1 MALALQVLRQV
12 YEGLLMRKAVLTCI
26 LLCAATAIAIAEDTS
41 DIVEM
46 EDGTVLRGTIIDSD
60 EEKVVLESGLGVLE
74 LSRDKIVEIRVDRV
88 RVVID
93 DGSVIVGELRKET
106 ARSVVLDT
114 SAGELTIDKRDI
126 QSVEYNPGENRE
138 TGDGTAGQS
147 SGSQL
152 SSQFESAYLYE
163 QQKKSVAT
171 GVALEVLGAGL
182 IYAENY
188 WLGIPLFLA
197 QNALIVSAPFSSNFV
212 PLFVGGTLL
221 KTTDTILTVVTI
233 NRYNRELRSRLGI
246 EQPTDEGYG
255 LTGHSVHL
263 GLGGGWLSQD
273 CTDPDGERNATSG
286 GLLDVQA
293 GWMFPGSERFS
304 WGLLV
309 YAGFTNQDDSSWLL
323 GGVSPRFVLGNRL
336 DTFAGFI
343 DIGFGSPFLFQFGVY
358 LQSFSIA
365 IQPFQPLSFFAV
377 DCSMRQFAFHVG
389 YDFHLGK

>member
-1 MALALQVLRQV
+1 MALALRVHRKF

-26 LLCAATAIAIAEDTS
+26 LLCAAAVIAIAEGTS

-60 EEKVVLESGLGVLE
+60 EEKVVLESGLGILE
-74 LSRDKIVEIRVDRV
+74 LSRDKIAEIRVDRV

-93 DGSVIVGELRKET
+93 DGSVIIGELRKET
-106 ARSVVLDT
+106 ARSIVLDT
-114 SAGELTIDKRDI
+114 SAGELTIDKRDV
-126 QSVEYNPGENRE
+126 QSVVYNPGDNDEA
-138 TGDGTAGQS
+138 GDGTAGQS
-147 SGSQL
+147 SGAPL
-152 SSQFESAYLYE
+152 SSQFESTYLYE

-197 QNALIVSAPFSSNFV
+197 QNALIVSAPFSNNFV
-212 PLFVGGTLL
+212 PLFIGGTLL

-233 NRYNRELRSRLGI
+233 NRYNRELRARLGI
-246 EQPTDEGYG
+246 EPSAQESYG

-263 GLGGGWLSQD
+263 GLGGGRFSQD
-273 CTDPDGERNATSG
+273 CTEPDGERNATSG
-286 GLLDVQA
+286 GLFDVQA

-309 YAGFTNQDDSSWLL
+309 YAGFTNQDDSAWLL
-323 GGVSPRFVLGNRL
+323 GGVSPRFVFGDRL
-336 DTFAGFI
+336 DGFAGFI
-343 DIGFGSPFLFQFGVY
+343 DVGFGSPFLFQLGVY
-358 LQSFSIA
+358 VHSLSIA
-365 IQPFQPLSFFAV
+365 VQPFQPLSLFAAN
-377 DCSMRQFAFHVG
+377 CSMTQFTVHVG